1 MMIMILIALFIP
13 LILIDLFTP
22 HVLRKTT
29 VFGISIP
36 EPFIDD
42 PQLATF
48 KKKYSLLIA
57 VIQIPLITIL
67 VVMALSMNDM
77 QQSLLMMGGI
87 FIYLTV
93 SIMIYLKLHDEV
105 KRYKALKG
113 WENQVTVVRVSS
125 FETKFNKNER
135 LFPHRL
141 FIPSFLGTIGLT
153 IWLVYIYPQLPGVI
167 PTHWGINGQPDA
179 WSDKSFFSVFSI
191 VFILL
196 FTQVLMYGMAYGAFN
211 SSVQVKAQNAALS
224 LQREHETRKLTAEIM
239 AFFNLIT
246 TLFLGFIDVKSN
258 FGILSADNTLSIA
271 YSLPVFLILTFGVVY
286 YYMKR
291 SKAINQQFKEL
302 DSAESSPSDD
312 QYWKWGLFY
321 YNKNNP
327 DLFIEKKFGVGWS
340 VNFARPG
347 IWIFLFIV
355 MVLPLLPMFFM

>member
-1 MMIMILIALFIP
+1 MMTMILIAIFIL
-13 LILIDLFTP
+13 LILIDIFTP

-42 PQLATF
+42 RQLTNF
-48 KKKYSLLIA
+48 KKKYSLFIA
-57 VIQIPLITIL
+57 FIQIPLVTVL
-67 VVMALSMNDM
+67 VIIAFSLNEI
-77 QQSLLMMGGI
+77 QQSILMIGGLFLYLAVSMG
-87 FIYLTV
+87 
-93 SIMIYLKLHDEV
+93 IYLKLHYEV
-105 KRYKALKG
+105 KRYKEQQG
-113 WENQVTVVRVSS
+113 WEEQVTVVRVSS

-141 FIPSFLGTIGLT
+141 FIPSFLITIGLT
-153 IWLVYIYPQLPGVI
+153 IWLIYIYPQLPDVI

-179 WSDKSFFSVFSI
+179 WSNKSFFSAFSL

-196 FTQVLMYGMAYGAFN
+196 FTQVLMYGLSYGTFN
-211 SSVQVKAQNAALS
+211 SSVQVKAQNSALS

-239 AFFNLIT
+239 AIFNLIT
-246 TLFLGFIDVKSN
+246 TLFLVFIDVKSN
-258 FGILSADNTLSIA
+258 LGILSTDNTLSMA
-271 YSLPVFLILTFGVVY
+271 YSLPVFLILTFGTVY

-291 SKAINQQFKEL
+291 SKAINEQFKEL
-302 DSAESSPSDD
+302 DSLESSPSDD

-321 YNKNNP
+321 YNKDNP

-355 MVLPLLPMFFM
+355 IVLPLLPMFFM